1 MTTRYA
7 VYFAPAEAALL
18 WQAGCRWLGRDPRS
32 GAELLQ
38 PDVDGWPAERVA
50 QITASP
56 RMYGFHATLKPPFRL
71 AEGQTLEQLGAAI
84 QLLAARI
91 QAFAVPQLSV
101 ASLDGF
107 LALRPAAYDAKL
119 GALADACVTELDG
132 FRRPPPPEEL
142 SHRRAARLS
151 PRQAEL
157 LAQFGYPYVLD
168 QFRFHMTLTE
178 LLPRTEANLLGPW
191 LRHYFAAAV
200 AMPLCCEDLCLFVQD
215 GPGEAF
221 RLLQRFPLDMR

>member
-7 VYFAPAEAALL
+7 VYFAPAEATVL

-32 GAELLQ
+32 GAELHQ
-38 PDVDGWPAERVA
+38 PLVDGWPAERIA

-71 AEGQTLEQLGAAI
+71 AEGHTLEQLGTAV
-84 QLLAARI
+84 QLLAARF
-91 QAFAVPQLSV
+91 QAFTVPQLSV

-107 LALRPAAYDAKL
+107 LALQPTAYDAKL
-119 GALADACVTELDG
+119 GALADGCVTELDG

-151 PRQAEL
+151 PRQEEL
-157 LAQFGYPYVLD
+157 LARFGYPYVLD

-178 LLPRTEANLLGPW
+178 RLPRADANLLGPW
-191 LRHYFAAAV
+191 LRDYLAHALAV
-200 AMPLCCEDLCLFVQD
+200 PLRCDNVCLFVQN

-221 RLLQRFPLDMR
+221 LLLQRFPLDIR

>member
-1 MTTRYA
+1 MTIRYA
-7 VYFAPAEAALL
+7 VYFAPADATPL

-38 PDVDGWPAERVA
+38 PDVDGWSAERIA

-56 RMYGFHATLKPPFRL
+56 RMYGFHATLKPPFYL
-71 AEGQTLEQLGAAI
+71 AEGRTLEQLATAVQG
-84 QLLAARI
+84 LAARL

-107 LALRPAAYDAKL
+107 LALQPIAYDAKL
-119 GALADACVTELDG
+119 AGLADACVTELDG
-132 FRRPPPPEEL
+132 FRRPLSAEEL

-151 PRQAEL
+151 PRQDEL

-178 LLPRTEANLLGPW
+178 RLPCADASLLGPW
-191 LRHYFAAAV
+191 LRDYLAAAL
-200 AMPLCCEDLCLFVQD
+200 AMPLRCEDLCLFVQD

-221 RLLQRFPLDMR
+221 LLLQRFPLDIR

>member
-38 PDVDGWPAERVA
+38 PDVDGWSAERIA
-50 QITASP
+50 QVTASP
-56 RMYGFHATLKPPFRL
+56 RMYGFHATLKPPFYL
-71 AEGQTLEQLGAAI
+71 AEGHTLEQLATAVQG
-84 QLLAARI
+84 LAARL

-107 LALRPAAYDAKL
+107 LALQPIAYDAKL
-119 GALADACVTELDG
+119 GALADACVTELDR
-132 FRRPPPPEEL
+132 FRRPPSAEEL

-151 PRQAEL
+151 PRQDEL
-157 LAQFGYPYVLD
+157 LGQYGYPYVLD
-168 QFRFHMTLTE
+168 QFRFHMTLTTR
-178 LLPRTEANLLGPW
+178 LPAERREPVVAM
-191 LRHYFAAAV
+191 LRERFAATGV
-200 AMPLCCEDLCLFVQD
+200 GPLAIDAISLCRQ
-215 GPGEAF
+215 EAENSRF
-221 RLLQRFPLDMR
+221 RVIGRWELHD